1 MKCPKN
7 NSEQSHMTLDKQLL
21 FNNEHRLLGLMLFSL
36 LAAIHLSDSDTTALS
51 FLIVHFGVFLLW
63 QPIVKKQSTFNT
75 KQLIILSVLI
85 FAFIY
90 WFNPWL
96 NAFWSLLLL
105 TLLTGRIFARGL
117 ARAAYGFA
125 VIILFLELILITT
138 PELFHLAALSS
149 TIQSTFSMVLMI
161 LPLSLLFI
169 PVTDTTSK
177 QIDFIRGFL
186 VVLLV
191 IFLCMSSVLISL
203 TAQQAYIESLA
214 ISVIILSLFLLLTA
228 ILWTPRGGF
237 AGLARLWEKYILDIG
252 GPFEE
257 WITHVA
263 TLEADTRLGA
273 DNFLSASL
281 HYLMQQHWICGVH
294 WQTNAEDGFEGEKSS
309 YQVSIDDEKLRL
321 TLHTYT
327 PVGPSLMLHAKLL
340 LSVLTFY
347 YRAKLQE
354 QQLIKQAHMQA
365 IYETGSKLTHDIKNI
380 LQSTHTMTQ
389 IINDNDSQMSEIIDV
404 LKKQMPLLTQRLN
417 TTLEKLRAP
426 QNTELATE
434 SLNGSLLHW
443 WKQLQQRFTDPH
455 IQFSNDISKDMEIP
469 IDVFT
474 TVIENLLDN
483 ARSKR
488 MREPELKIVVQLSN
502 INKQLSL
509 SVCDTGSVITEQIAQ
524 QLFKEVV
531 SSQDGFGIGLYQ
543 CYELAKN
550 HGFDL
555 RIEENRNEHVC
566 FSLTST

>member
-1 MKCPKN
+1 MSTN
-7 NSEQSHMTLDKQLL
+7 KQFLL
-21 FNNEHRLLGLMLFSL
+21 NNEHRLLGLMLFSL
-36 LAAIHLSDSDTTALS
+36 LAAAHLGDNNTIAQS
-51 FLIVHFGVFLLW
+51 FLIVHFGFFLLW
-63 QPIVKKQSTFNT
+63 QPVVKKQSTFNT
-75 KQLIILSVLI
+75 KQLVVLSVLI

-96 NAFWSLLLL
+96 HAFWSLLLL

-117 ARAAYGFA
+117 SRAAYGFA
-125 VIILFLELILITT
+125 VIILFLELVLITT
-138 PELFHLAALSS
+138 PELFNLAAISS
-149 TIQSTFSMVLMI
+149 SIQSTFSMGLII
-161 LPLSLLFI
+161 LPLTLLFI

-177 QIDFIRGFL
+177 QVDFIRGFF

-203 TAQQAYIESLA
+203 TARQPYIESLA
-214 ISVIILSLFLLLTA
+214 VSVIILSLFLLLTA

-237 AGLARLWEKYILDIG
+237 TGLAQLWEKYILDIG
-252 GPFEE
+252 GSFEE
-257 WITHVA
+257 WITYVS
-263 TLEADTRLGA
+263 TLEANTSLRA
-273 DNFLSASL
+273 ENFLAASL
-281 HYLMQQHWICGVH
+281 RYLMRQHWICGVH
-294 WQTNAEDGFEGEKSS
+294 WQTKTDDGFEGDKSS
-309 YQVSIDDEKLRL
+309 YQVSINDEKLKL

-365 IYETGSKLTHDIKNI
+365 IHETGSKLTHDMKNI

-389 IINDNDSQMSEIIDV
+389 IINDNDSQMSEIIAI

-426 QNTELATE
+426 QNTDLVTK
-434 SLNGSLLHW
+434 SLNGSLLQW
-443 WKQLQQRFTDPH
+443 WNQLQYRYTGRH
-455 IQFSNDISKDMEIP
+455 IQFSTDISKDMQIP
-469 IDVFT
+469 IDIFT

-488 MREPELKIVVQLSN
+488 SREPELKIAVQLSN
-502 INKQLSL
+502 TNEHLCL
-509 SVCDTGSVITEQIAQ
+509 SVSDTGSAITEQIAQ
-524 QLFKEVV
+524 RLFNDVV

-543 CYELAKN
+543 SYELAKN
-550 HGFDL
+550 HGYDL
-555 RIEENRNEHVC
+555 YIKNNTSGHVN
-566 FSLTST
+566 FTLAQK

>member
-1 MKCPKN
+1 MPKH
-7 NSEQSHMTLDKQLL
+7 SQLL
-21 FNNEHRLLGLMLFSL
+21 LKNEHRLLGLMLFSL
-36 LAAIHLSDSDTTALS
+36 LAAVYQDDNSTIALS

-63 QPIVKKQSTFNT
+63 QPVVKKQATFNT
-75 KQLIILSVLI
+75 RQLIILSTLI

-96 NAFWSLLLL
+96 NAFWTLLLL

-117 ARAAYGFA
+117 SRAAYGFA

-138 PELFHLAALSS
+138 PELFQLAALSS
-149 TIQSTFSMVLMI
+149 SIQSTFSMGLII

-177 QIDFIRGFL
+177 QIDFIRGFF

-203 TAQQAYIESLA
+203 TAHQPYIESLA
-214 ISVIILSLFLLLTA
+214 ISVFILSLFLLLTA

-257 WITHVA
+257 WITHVS
-263 TLEADTRLGA
+263 TLETNTSLRAE
-273 DNFLSASL
+273 NFLAASL
-281 HYLMQQHWICGVH
+281 HYLMQQHWICGVY
-294 WQTNAEDGFEGEKSS
+294 WQTETDDGFEGNKSS
-309 YQVSIDDEKLRL
+309 YQVSINDEKLKL
-321 TLHTYT
+321 ILHTYN
-327 PVGPSLMLHAKLL
+327 PVGPSLILHAKLL

-347 YRAKLQE
+347 YRAKSQE

-365 IYETGSKLTHDIKNI
+365 IYETGSKLTHDMKNI

-389 IINDNDSQMSEIIDV
+389 IINDNDSQMSEIIAI

-426 QNTELATE
+426 QNTDLVTK

-443 WKQLQQRFTDPH
+443 WNQLQHRYTDRH
-455 IQFSNDISKDMEIP
+455 IQFSTDINKDQDIP

-488 MREPELKIVVQLSN
+488 IREPELKIAVQLTGSN
-502 INKQLSL
+502 EQLRL
-509 SVCDTGSVITEQIAQ
+509 SVSDTGSAITEQIAQ
-524 QLFKEVV
+524 RLFNDVV

-543 CYELAKN
+543 SYELAKN
-550 HGFDL
+550 HGFNL
-555 RIEENRNEHVC
+555 YIEDNTSGHVN
-566 FSLTST
+566 FTLVQKVRQ

>member
-1 MKCPKN
+1 MPKH
-7 NSEQSHMTLDKQLL
+7 SQLL
-21 FNNEHRLLGLMLFSL
+21 LKNEHRLLGLMLFSL
-36 LAAIHLSDSDTTALS
+36 LAAVYQDDNSTIALS

-63 QPIVKKQSTFNT
+63 QPVVKKQATFNT
-75 KQLIILSVLI
+75 RQLIILSTLI

-96 NAFWSLLLL
+96 NAFWTLLLL

-117 ARAAYGFA
+117 SRAAYGFA

-138 PELFHLAALSS
+138 PELFQLAALSS
-149 TIQSTFSMVLMI
+149 SIQSTFSMGLII

-177 QIDFIRGFL
+177 QIDFIRGFF

-203 TAQQAYIESLA
+203 TAHQPYIESLA
-214 ISVIILSLFLLLTA
+214 VSVFILSLFLLLTA

-237 AGLARLWEKYILDIG
+237 SGLARLWEKYILDIG

-257 WITHVA
+257 WITHVS
-263 TLEADTRLGA
+263 TLETNTSLRAE
-273 DNFLSASL
+273 NFLAASL
-281 HYLMQQHWICGVH
+281 HYLMQQHWICGVY
-294 WQTNAEDGFEGEKSS
+294 WQTETDDGFEGNKSS
-309 YQVSIDDEKLRL
+309 YQVSINDEKLKL
-321 TLHTYT
+321 ILHTYN

-340 LSVLTFY
+340 LSILTFY
-347 YRAKLQE
+347 YRAKSQE

-365 IYETGSKLTHDIKNI
+365 IYETGSKLTHDMKNI

-389 IINDNDSQMSEIIDV
+389 IINDNDSQMSEIIAI

-426 QNTELATE
+426 QNTDLVTK

-443 WKQLQQRFTDPH
+443 WNQLQHRYTDRH
-455 IQFSNDISKDMEIP
+455 IQFSTDINKDQDIP

-488 MREPELKIVVQLSN
+488 IREPELKIAVQLSSSN
-502 INKQLSL
+502 EQLRL
-509 SVCDTGSVITEQIAQ
+509 SVSDTGSAITEQIAQ
-524 QLFKEVV
+524 RLFNDVV

-543 CYELAKN
+543 SYELAKN
-550 HGFDL
+550 HGFNL
-555 RIEENRNEHVC
+555 YIEDNTSGHVN
-566 FSLTST
+566 FTLVQKVRQ